1 MGLRNSATREERERE
16 RDRESVYVVKT
27 EVFSRQQSDITVC
40 VEERQ

>member
-27 EVFSRQQSDITVC
+27 EVFARQQSDITVC